1 MKTCGGVEVNH
12 TFLISIPDEVSC
24 QCHTLKT
31 ALWGKNPGTHWIG
44 ILMFPRSNMDM
55 VAKTKKKISV
65 PGQD

>member
-1 MKTCGGVEVNH
+1 
-12 TFLISIPDEVSC
+12 VSG
-24 QCHTLKT
+24 QLHEPT
-31 ALWGKNPGTHWIG
+31 ALPQGKNPGTHWIG